1 VTDIN
6 AVEVE
11 RIVSQKRCLTPNG
24 RLEKRTSQRERGM
37 GDKGQEESWRPARI
51 KAGDRAGQ
59 ERCASLPRDPGKS

>member
-24 RLEKRTSQRERGM
+24 RLEKRTSH
-37 GDKGQEESWRPARI
+37 
-51 KAGDRAGQ
+51 
-59 ERCASLPRDPGKS
+59 